1 MDVIPKAVST
11 LEHALDRFKSVLQI
25 TLAFTCFSLEQSAL
39 QWMGLSSAYLL
50 SHSEPDASMAF
61 TQGMR
66 AIRTVESRLEQI

>member
-39 QWMGLSSAYLL
+39 QWMG
-50 SHSEPDASMAF
+50 
-61 TQGMR
+61 
-66 AIRTVESRLEQI
+66 